1 MTSKPGVFKEIYLGE
16 KIQLKLWYGKHNS
29 INLKLKKCLISLN
42 LIKVAELNKVITR
55 HRGDITLIQTLN
67 KIMIE
72 NVDDYVDSVP
82 SL

>member
-1 MTSKPGVFKEIYLGE
+1 M
-16 KIQLKLWYGKHNS
+16 
-29 INLKLKKCLISLN
+29 N
-42 LIKVAELNKVITR
+42 LIKVAELKKVVTR
-55 HRGDITLIQTLN
+55 HRGDIILIETLN